1 LIITLSRKKKKKRS
15 KKKDPKKDTKKKS
28 FLVIETVT
36 ANGKHPIVD
45 PECPSVIHG
54 PPLQFH
60 EVTPGNGFGS
70 CVVDGGVGVVG
81 VKFVTVYNFGVRIA
95 LVSVKVIG
103 TVLVRRLDVVE
114 VDRDRSG
121 KTIVTNGTIVTNT
134 IANTTI
140 ATIAIII
147 GGTVKGNKPPLEL
160 EVTPG
165 EVTPGKV
172 TPGKVTPGEVT
183 PGEVTPGEV
192 SGVGGFVEIA
202 ELVEIIFVDVIGVDI
217 ITEYVI
223 VIVRDV
229 AFVVDGGFSRG
240 VEDIRAVIAIAPLVI
255 VRTAIARTTFIEVYG
270 GDFLSSR
277 DGVGESE
284 SR

>member
-15 KKKDPKKDTKKKS
+15 KKKKIQKKIQKKKS
-28 FLVIETVT
+28 FLVVETVT
-36 ANGKHPIVD
+36 ANGEHPIID
-45 PECPSVIHG
+45 SECPSVIHG

-60 EVTPGNGFGS
+60 EVTPGNGIRIYT
-70 CVVDGGVGVVG
+70 VVGGVGVVG
-81 VKFVTVYNFGVRIA
+81 AKFVTVYNFGVLIA
-95 LVSVKVIG
+95 LVFVKVIG
-103 TVLVRRLDVVE
+103 TALVRRLDVVE
-114 VDRDRSG
+114 ADRDRFENT
-121 KTIVTNGTIVTNT
+121 TIATNGTIATNT
-134 IANTTI
+134 TAIATI

-147 GGTVKGNKPPLEL
+147 GETVKGNKPPLEL

-165 EVTPGKV
+165 EVTPG
-172 TPGKVTPGEVT
+172 EVT
-183 PGEVTPGEV
+183 PGEVTPTD
-192 SGVGGFVEIA
+192 GVGGAVEIVQVVLISSGDA
-202 ELVEIIFVDVIGVDI
+202 IGVDI

-223 VIVRDV
+223 VLVKDV
-229 AFVVDGGFSRG
+229 VIVVDVGFLRG
-240 VEDIRAVIAIAPLVI
+240 AEGIRADIAI